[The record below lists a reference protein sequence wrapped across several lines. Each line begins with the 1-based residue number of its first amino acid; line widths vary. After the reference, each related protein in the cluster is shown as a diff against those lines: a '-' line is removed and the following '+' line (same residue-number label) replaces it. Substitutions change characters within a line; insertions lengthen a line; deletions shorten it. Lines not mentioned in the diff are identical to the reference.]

1 MYTRVSTTHRPTL
14 INHRRSKIILYE
26 LREKK
31 EAEFNKNNKVKCHN
45 NAILFKKKIR
55 VCHKEK
61 VQGILINTIS

>member
-45 NAILFKKKIR
+45 KAILFKK
-55 VCHKEK
+55 
-61 VQGILINTIS
+61 NTGVPHRKSAWNFN

>member
-45 NAILFKKKIR
+45 NAILFKKK
-55 VCHKEK
+55 
-61 VQGILINTIS
+61 NTGVPHRKSAGNFN